1 MGIWRKISLVA
12 IDKPKLHYVKSIV
25 TRTTQNGDWQIKIE
39 AICDMP
45 TTNQGDYGMLHVTLV
60 SHKDGRKLLIDEN
73 FSVDMNLI
81 DDGMCTSTL
90 YLSIITYFLFA
101 FKKIQA
107 PGYKKGDGIKV
118 IFYFCCDF

>member
-1 MGIWRKISLVA
+1 MFMTYLLCSWDWGPSFPSMGIWRKISLVA

-25 TRTTQNGDWQIKIE
+25 TAAPATTTQNGDWQIKIE

-81 DDGMCTSTL
+81 DDGMSTST
-90 YLSIITYFLFA
+90 
-101 FKKIQA
+101 
-107 PGYKKGDGIKV
+107 G
-118 IFYFCCDF
+118 